1 MSEEGRH
8 AGHVAAGLWSE
19 QCPHCAETD
28 GKCREIEAA
37 GAAAALELF
46 EALSV
51 ERRREVLRRL
61 EERGRLPAA
70 TIGSLYG
77 VAGGPDAAG
86 PADTAGSE

>member
-1 MSEEGRH
+1 MSEEDRH
-8 AGHVAAGLWSE
+8 AGHVAAGVWSE

-28 GKCREIEAA
+28 GECREIEAA
-37 GAAAALELF
+37 GAAAAIGLF
-46 EALSV
+46 KALSV

-77 VAGGPDAAG
+77 VAGGPDGAV
-86 PADTAGSE
+86 